1 MLIVLTSSQTLMTSA
16 SYSLL
21 PNNNIMEIRG
31 TVNAFYAFFTIEKQ
45 DILADILLKVHLLII
60 FTFSSSFRF
69 FLTSYAWLLVVFP
82 FADLLL
88 NASFSTVSFES
99 A

>member
-1 MLIVLTSSQTLMTSA
+1 MAELVIQ
-16 SYSLL
+16 
-21 PNNNIMEIRG
+21 
-31 TVNAFYAFFTIEKQ
+31 KQ
-45 DILADILLKVHLLII
+45 DAVNGVLLKVHLLII

-69 FLTSYAWLLVVFP
+69 FLTSYAWLLVVFS

-88 NASFSTVSFES
+88 NASFCTVSFES

>member
-1 MLIVLTSSQTLMTSA
+1 MAELVIQ
-16 SYSLL
+16 
-21 PNNNIMEIRG
+21 
-31 TVNAFYAFFTIEKQ
+31 KQ
-45 DILADILLKVHLLII
+45 DAVNGVLLKVHLLII

>member
-1 MLIVLTSSQTLMTSA
+1 MAELVIQ
-16 SYSLL
+16 
-21 PNNNIMEIRG
+21 
-31 TVNAFYAFFTIEKQ
+31 KQ
-45 DILADILLKVHLLII
+45 DAIHGVLLKVHLLII

-69 FLTSYAWLLVVFP
+69 FLPSYARLLIVLP

-88 NASFSTVSFES
+88 NASLSAVSFKS